1 MTYSRLGLGVSI
13 AVSLSLVSVP
23 SATALDAQLD
33 TRNGKE
39 ICVVSLD
46 SAEKEISK
54 KYFAAKLEEQ
64 TKLQNRMRQDFP
76 QYADSFARLDS
87 APQTHKMLTFWSDIS
102 FFALP
107 TEAELAAQ
115 GYDRLDASYL
125 VFTNSDTE
133 AKYKDWAANGYPFNW
148 EVARNWTPSE
158 LAEYPYGDLP
168 VVNSQ
173 NGEVEDSAMDL
184 RAQVPSYSAGLHA
197 GFPTTSQKLTNL
209 MKPGELR
216 LQPLEDEFE
225 AVAGLEVMGFTL
237 PFSSTVTLAG
247 ACENAYLAK
256 EQSEAEA
263 STTPPTSEPVPS
275 TSTTTAPTTSVVP
288 PSSTK
293 PTTTRPAKTT
303 PAATPTAPAKPT
315 TAKPTTTKPKPTT
328 TKSTSAPTSTAPA
341 KPTTTTPAPKPNKT
355 NDSGSSTGGIIA
367 IVLAILAAA
376 GIGVVAFLP
385 QLGFK
390 LPF

>member
-54 KYFAAKLEEQ
+54 KYFAAKIDEQ

-87 APQTHKMLTFWSDIS
+87 APETHKLVTYWSDIS
-102 FFALP
+102 FSDLP
-107 TEAELAAQ
+107 SEAELAAK
-115 GYDRLDASYL
+115 GYDSLDASYL
-125 VFTNSDTE
+125 VFTNSDAE

-148 EVARNWTPSE
+148 EVTRNWTPSE

-173 NGEVEDSAMDL
+173 NGEVEDSAVDL
-184 RAQVPSYSAGLHA
+184 QAQVPSYSTGLNA
-197 GFPTTSQKLTNL
+197 GFHTTSQKLLNL
-209 MKPGELR
+209 RKPGELR
-216 LQPLEDEFE
+216 LQPLEDDFE
-225 AVAGLEVMGFTL
+225 AVAGLEVMGFTM

-256 EQSEAEA
+256 EQSEAET

-275 TSTTTAPTTSVVP
+275 TSTTTTPTTSVVP
-288 PSSTK
+288 PSSTE

-303 PAATPTAPAKPT
+303 PAATP
-315 TAKPTTTKPKPTT
+315 
-328 TKSTSAPTSTAPA
+328 TAPA

-385 QLGFK
+385 ELGFK

>member
-87 APQTHKMLTFWSDIS
+87 APQTHNMLSFWSLS
-102 FFALP
+102 RFALP
-107 TEAELAAQ
+107 TEAELVAQ

-133 AKYKDWAANGYPFNW
+133 AEYKEWAANGYPFNW

-184 RAQVPSYSAGLHA
+184 RAQVPSYSTGLQA

-315 TAKPTTTKPKPTT
+315 T

-341 KPTTTTPAPKPNKT
+341 KPTTTTPAPKPNKS

>member
-87 APQTHKMLTFWSDIS
+87 APQTHNMLSFWSIS
-102 FFALP
+102 RFALP
-107 TEAELAAQ
+107 TEAELVAQ

-125 VFTNSDTE
+125 LFTNSDTE
-133 AKYKDWAANGYPFNW
+133 AEYKEWAANGYPFNW

-328 TKSTSAPTSTAPA
+328 T
-341 KPTTTTPAPKPNKT
+341 TPAPKPNKT